1 MTKMRDV
8 AELAGVSVMTVS
20 NVLNGKPKVNAE
32 TRARVLQAVEQSGY
46 RMNINARRLRQGTS
60 NTVAMIIPRFDH
72 TYFGE
77 LAAKFSEKLS
87 GSGLHLVVEQ
97 SNALAEHE
105 LEAISLFPLNSYAG
119 VVLSSVGLT
128 GAQIDK
134 LDLGI
139 PVVLLG
145 EQDMPERFDHVMMG
159 NTAGAEL
166 AVAHMLRT
174 GARRVIM
181 LGAADPTADKGM
193 GGMRTRGW
201 QRAYA
206 AAGLDCDPG
215 LAVHVP
221 QYEPDVAYDT
231 MRRVIESGMEFDGVF
246 AITDSV
252 GFGALAA
259 VLDSGLR
266 VPEDVQLV
274 GFDNLEMSE
283 IVRPSLSSIDPDREL
298 MVEHIFRL
306 LQERIAHGY
315 NNIPPEHIVSTVN
328 LVERASTR

>member
-1 MTKMRDV
+1 MRDV

-32 TRARVLQAVEQSGY
+32 TRARVLRAVEQSGY

-72 TYFGE
+72 VYFGE

-97 SNALAEHE
+97 TNALAEHE

-119 VVLSSVGLT
+119 IVLSSVGMT
-128 GAQIDK
+128 GEQIDK

-145 EQDMPERFDHVMMG
+145 EQPMPSRFDHVMMG

-174 GARRVIM
+174 GSRRVVM
-181 LGAADPTADKGM
+181 LGSADAVSDKGM
-193 GGMRTRGW
+193 PGMRTAGW
-201 QRAYA
+201 QHAHA
-206 AAGLDCDPG
+206 KAGLVPDPQ
-215 LAVHVP
+215 LAVELTH
-221 QYEPDVAYDT
+221 YEPDSAYEA
-231 MRRVIESGMEFDGVF
+231 MRAFIATGTEFDGVF

-252 GFGALAA
+252 AFGALAA
-259 VLDSGLR
+259 LVDAGLR
-266 VPEDVQLV
+266 VPQDVQLV
-274 GFDNLEMSE
+274 GFDNLDMSE
-283 IVRPSLSSIDPDREL
+283 FVRPSISSINPDRGM
-298 MVEHIFRL
+298 MVEHISRL
-306 LQERIAHGY
+306 LQERILRGY
-315 NNIPPEHIVSTVN
+315 ENLPPEHIVSTVN